1 MKHIV
6 MQHHL
11 IKKHEISCTWAGEG
25 EQSDSGKRAFL
36 HFSGV
41 RTGVD
46 HG

>member
-25 EQSDSGKRAFL
+25 EQSDSG
-36 HFSGV
+36 SGISPFQ
-41 RTGVD
+41 RDANGS
-46 HG
+46 